1 MAENT
6 QWHHPTMSNISY
18 YDIHNKLE
26 YPQRRYNTIVQLS
39 GSNFDCANRSLANQW
54 ESFETNFAI
63 ILESGV
69 MTSQRTV

>member
-1 MAENT
+1 
-6 QWHHPTMSNISY
+6 MSNISY
-18 YDIHNKLE
+18 YDIHNELE
-26 YPQRRYNTIVQLS
+26 YPRRRYNTIVQLC
-39 GSNFDCANRSLANQW
+39 GSNVDCANRSLANQC